1 MHVIEHY
8 SEEDFHILTA
18 SSLET
23 LLENFPQLSKNLH
36 YRMTEFCAN
45 VLILTGVEGSIDY
58 VTLRGMK
65 HSTLLPIG
73 QYIRARG
80 AIIINDA

>member
-45 VLILTGVEGSIDY
+45 FLILTGV
-58 VTLRGMK
+58 
-65 HSTLLPIG
+65 
-73 QYIRARG
+73 RA
-80 AIIINDA
+80 ALIM